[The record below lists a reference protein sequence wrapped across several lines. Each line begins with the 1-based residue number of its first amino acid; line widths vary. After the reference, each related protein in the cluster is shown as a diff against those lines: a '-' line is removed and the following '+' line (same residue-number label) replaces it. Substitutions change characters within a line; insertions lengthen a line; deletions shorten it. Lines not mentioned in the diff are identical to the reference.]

1 MKRKFAI
8 VLALLTWVGI
18 GCVLGLTNEEAK
30 TSLEEIVFVTQ
41 AATLVSNSVELYG
54 DVTIGGL
61 VSAAAEDLRLFVE
74 SQLPC
79 AEVTLV
85 DTTLT
90 VVYGAYEGNCTFR
103 GHTFEGTHRV
113 TVVKNQTEDIEV
125 HHEWER
131 FSNGKIVVDGTAD
144 VTWSLSNSTRHIVHE
159 LAWVRLSD
167 GRAAV
172 GSGDRVQ
179 GLLDGSLAVGFTENG
194 LHRWS
199 GESGDWELTID
210 GAELR
215 WIDPA
220 PQAGLYTLD
229 TPFDKTITLEY
240 ERVSSTKIVATVEGG
255 GDRYTFDIATLP

>member
-1 MKRKFAI
+1 MKRKFTL
-8 VLALLTWVGI
+8 VLVLLTGAGI
-18 GCVLGLTNEEAK
+18 GCVLGLTREEAK

-41 AATLVSNSVELYG
+41 AATLISSSIELHG
-54 DVTIGGL
+54 DFTIGNL
-61 VSAAAEDLRLFVE
+61 VTAAAEELRDFVE

-79 AEVTLV
+79 AEVTLENS
-85 DTTLT
+85 TLT

-103 GHTFEGTHRV
+103 GHTFDGTHRV
-113 TVVKNQTEDIEV
+113 TVVRNQMDDVEV
-125 HHEWER
+125 HHEWEQ

-144 VTWSLSNSTRHIVHE
+144 VTWSFSNATRHIVHE
-159 LAWVRLSD
+159 LAWERLSD

-172 GSGDRVQ
+172 GSGDRLQ
-179 GLLDGSLAVGFTENG
+179 GVLDGSLAVGFTEDG
-194 LHRWS
+194 VHRWS

-229 TPFDKTITLEY
+229 TPFNKSITLQY

-255 GDRYTFDIATLP
+255 SDSYTFEIATLP